1 MSMVF
6 KKHMKLLNA
15 GLLTC
20 VIVVF
25 GMGLVS
31 ATHTISPAKK
41 PQPSPKVPQPN
52 QLAQLKLNQNY
63 GHIPLYF
70 EPNEG
75 QTDPQVKYISRGSG
89 YSLFLTPAEAVF
101 GLKRAEP
108 NPSKFLTPNS
118 SFPIPHSRRQIP
130 NSKFLIP
137 STAVLRLRL
146 ENGNRL

>member
-1 MSMVF
+1 MTDVSIRY
-6 KKHMKLLNA
+6 MKLLNA

-20 VIVVF
+20 VIAVF

-31 ATHTISPAKK
+31 ATHNSSVPKK
-41 PQPSPKVPQPN
+41 PQPSSKVSQPN
-52 QLAQLKLNQNY
+52 QLAQLKINQNY
-63 GHIPLYF
+63 GHIPLFF

-75 QTDPQVKYISRGSG
+75 QTDPQVKFISRGSG